1 MAGGTSYAFG
11 EFRLEATERRLMRGG
26 EAVHLAPKAHDLLVT
41 LVQHA
46 GHLVTKEALLTAVWP
61 DAFVE
66 EGILSVHI
74 SGLRKALGDV
84 NKQPAYIET
93 VSRSGYRF
101 IAPVTTWASSTPNG
115 HERSHPL
122 EAYELVG
129 RGRAHLMSASY
140 FELPQAVS
148 AFQSAIERDPTY
160 AAAHAGLALTRCAQA
175 RLRAVP
181 HQEAYAE
188 AKISALR
195 ALALDSG
202 SADAQVALGAVLFL
216 SEWDW
221 TGAEHSLRRALEIT
235 PNHTEALLHYG
246 SLMEALGQLDR
257 ALQFKQQA
265 LATHPSSPL
274 VMVQLAT
281 AYWHQRRYDDA
292 IAWAERALAID
303 ARHLAAREFL
313 AGAYW
318 MKGDFDTFL
327 AENVRQAEAF
337 GASAETVEQ
346 VRSLGERM
354 RTAYR
359 DGGRAAVARAAL
371 TQMSAE
377 PPTASIRLA
386 MLHAEAGDLGTAF
399 AHLDAAIA
407 SRDPSL
413 VHLAVA
419 PQWDPLRRDARFQ
432 ERLIT
437 MGLPPLCV
445 SQLPSDVVQR
455 K

>member
-1 MAGGTSYAFG
+1 MAGSRSYAFG
-11 EFRLEATERRLMRGG
+11 EFRLDAAERRLVRGG

-41 LVQHA
+41 LVRKA
-46 GHLVTKEALLTAVWP
+46 GHLVTKQELLAEVWP

-66 EGILSVHI
+66 EGILAVHI
-74 SGLRKALGDV
+74 SGLRKALGDT
-84 NKQPAYIET
+84 NREPAYIET
-93 VSRSGYRF
+93 VARSGYRF
-101 IAPVTTWASSTPNG
+101 IAPVTTAASSANG
-115 HERSHPL
+115 HEASRPL

-129 RGRAHLMSASY
+129 RGRSHLMSASY

-148 AFQSAIERDPTY
+148 AFQSAIDRDPTY

-175 RLRAVP
+175 RLRATP
-181 HQEAYAE
+181 HQQAYAE
-188 AKISALR
+188 AKVSALR
-195 ALALDSG
+195 ALALDPA

-221 TGAEHSLRRALEIT
+221 AGAEHSLRRALEIS

-257 ALQFKQQA
+257 AQQFTQQA

-292 IAWAERALAID
+292 IAWAQRALAID

-318 MKGDFDTFL
+318 MKGDVDAFL
-327 AENVRQAEAF
+327 KENVRQAEAF
-337 GASAETVEQ
+337 GATPEAVDQ
-346 VRSLGERM
+346 VRSFCDRM
-354 RTAYR
+354 KAAFG

-371 TQMSAE
+371 AQMPAE
-377 PPTASIRLA
+377 PPAAASIRLA
-386 MLHAEAGDLGTAF
+386 ILQAETGDLDAAF
-399 AHLDAAIA
+399 THLDAAIA

-419 PQWDPLRRDARFQ
+419 PQWDQMRRDPRFD
-432 ERLIT
+432 ERLRG
-437 MGLPPLCV
+437 MGLG
-445 SQLPSDVVQR
+445 
-455 K
+455 